1 MAVQPCMESIPI
13 KKKKRKVG
21 MKLIFYMQIN
31 KSFYKLIPSIL
42 VNMAS
47 LAQSIGN
54 NKFAK
59 SLQYLKKE
67 VRDKVDFC
75 RDKLQII
82 QKVSYLMGA
91 ARHA

>member
-1 MAVQPCMESIPI
+1 MFSLAWSESQS
-13 KKKKRKVG
+13 KKKGKKGG
-21 MKLIFYMQIN
+21 MKLISYMQIN
-31 KSFYKLIPSIL
+31 KPFCKLILSIL

-47 LAQSIGN
+47 LVQSTRN

-59 SLQYLKKE
+59 SLQYLEKQ

-75 RDKLQII
+75 RDKLQSI

>member
-1 MAVQPCMESIPI
+1 MAHSGCSALHGVNPNL
-13 KKKKRKVG
+13 KKRKGG

-31 KSFYKLIPSIL
+31 KPFYKLILSIL

-47 LAQSIGN
+47 LAQSTRN

-59 SLQYLKKE
+59 SLQYLDKE
-67 VRDKVDFC
+67 VREKLKVFK
-75 RDKLQII
+75 KL
-82 QKVSYLMGA
+82 VLSYLMGA